1 MTRRPT
7 VTQAEVSRAIR
18 AMQALGLPIAG
29 VRLEGGAVDNLNLP
43 SAGAGSARPG
53 GRLGAERLGVR
64 DRQEL
69 TPIRSTKLPCLFAVP
84 DPMTLV
90 DDAAR

>member
-29 VRLEGGAVDNLNLP
+29 VRLEGGAVTI
-43 SAGAGSARPG
+43 
-53 GRLGAERLGVR
+53 
-64 DRQEL
+64 L
-69 TPIRSTKLPCLFAVP
+69 TSPPP
-84 DPMTLV
+84 EP
-90 DDAAR
+90 AARDLAAELAAIDKALGIDRN

>member
-29 VRLEGGAVDNLNLP
+29 VRLEGAP
-43 SAGAGSARPG
+43 
-53 GRLGAERLGVR
+53 
-64 DRQEL
+64 
-69 TPIRSTKLPCLFAVP
+69 
-84 DPMTLV
+84 
-90 DDAAR
+90 